1 MSASNSASV
10 RSVPPLDIDLSIEHG
25 PLLNPA
31 FRGGHDRIA
40 LRRTQSVR
48 ENVNKNVEDVHLR
61 LPLDARLESPASNGQ
76 ARGEIS
82 VAVQR
87 DVHLQQAT
95 LIPTAFAAEH
105 YEILK
110 AKLWARYS
118 EKERKVMLFMG
129 ATPGT
134 GTSTTASSFAAT
146 LARDP
151 QSKVLLINGNLR
163 PGKKDQ
169 NKRLTDGSS
178 DPNVALAGLL
188 TAESSDMSSAL
199 GTGNLCVLPHRT
211 KCALPLSLFQ
221 SEAFD
226 QFLQT
231 VRERFDHVVIDAPPL
246 QGFPESIVLSR
257 KADGVILVIDA
268 GRTKRRAGLWAKQQI
283 DDAGGKILGVVLNK
297 RKFYIPNWLYRYI

>member
-1 MSASNSASV
+1 MSSANSASV

-25 PLLNPA
+25 PVLNPA
-31 FRGGHDRIA
+31 FRGMRDRVA
-40 LRRTQSVR
+40 LRKNEAVR
-48 ENVNKNVEDVHLR
+48 KTLPKDVADVHLR
-61 LPLDARLESPASNGQ
+61 LPLDARLETPTHNGH
-76 ARGEIS
+76 ANGEIS
-82 VAVQR
+82 VVAQR
-87 DVHLQQAT
+87 DVHLQQTT
-95 LIPTAFAAEH
+95 LVPTAFAAEH

-110 AKLWARYS
+110 AKLWSRYA
-118 EKERKVMLFMG
+118 ENERKVVLFMG

-134 GTSTTASSFAAT
+134 GASTTASSFAAT

-151 QSKVLLINGNLR
+151 QSKVLFINGNLR
-163 PGKKDQ
+163 PSNKDQ
-169 NKRLTDGSS
+169 NKSLTNGNA

-188 TAESSDMSSAL
+188 TAESTVMSSAL
-199 GTGNLCVLPHRT
+199 GTGNMCVLPNKT

-231 VRERFDHVVIDAPPL
+231 VRERFDHVIIDAPPM

-257 KADGVILVIDA
+257 KADGVILVVDA

-283 DDAGGKILGVVLNK
+283 VDAGGKILGVVLNK

>member
-1 MSASNSASV
+1 MSSANSASV

-25 PLLNPA
+25 SILNPA
-31 FRGGHDRIA
+31 FRDMRDRIA
-40 LRRTQSVR
+40 LRKSQAVR
-48 ENVNKNVEDVHLR
+48 KIPPKDVADVHLR
-61 LPLDARLESPASNGQ
+61 LPLDARLESSNHDGHEN
-76 ARGEIS
+76 GVIS
-82 VAVQR
+82 VVAQR
-87 DVHLQQAT
+87 DIHLQKT
-95 LIPTAFAAEH
+95 TMVPTAFAAEH

-110 AKLWARYS
+110 AKLWSRYT
-118 EKERKVMLFMG
+118 ENERKVMLFLG

-134 GTSTTASSFAAT
+134 GTSTTAASFAAT

-151 QSKVLLINGNLR
+151 QSKVLFINGNLR
-163 PGKKDQ
+163 PSKKDQ
-169 NKRLTDGSS
+169 SKSLANGND

-188 TAESSDMSSAL
+188 TAESTVMSSTL
-199 GTGNLCVLPHRT
+199 GTGNMCILPNKT

-226 QFLQT
+226 QFLRT

-257 KADGVILVIDA
+257 KADGVVLVVEA

-283 DDAGGKILGVVLNK
+283 VDAGGKILGVVLNK

>member
-1 MSASNSASV
+1 
-10 RSVPPLDIDLSIEHG
+10 
-25 PLLNPA
+25 
-31 FRGGHDRIA
+31 
-40 LRRTQSVR
+40 
-48 ENVNKNVEDVHLR
+48 
-61 LPLDARLESPASNGQ
+61 
-76 ARGEIS
+76 
-82 VAVQR
+82 
-87 DVHLQQAT
+87 
-95 LIPTAFAAEH
+95 
-105 YEILK
+105 
-110 AKLWARYS
+110 
-118 EKERKVMLFMG
+118 MLFMG

-226 QFLQT
+226 RFLQT

>member
-1 MSASNSASV
+1 MSSANSASV

-25 PLLNPA
+25 PVLNPA
-31 FRGGHDRIA
+31 FRGMRDRIA
-40 LRRTQSVR
+40 LRKNEAVR
-48 ENVNKNVEDVHLR
+48 KTIPKNVADVHLR
-61 LPLDARLESPASNGQ
+61 LPLEAQLESPTRNGR
-76 ARGEIS
+76 ANGEIS
-82 VAVQR
+82 VVAQR
-87 DVHLQQAT
+87 DVHLQQTT
-95 LIPTAFAAEH
+95 LVPTAFAAEH

-110 AKLWARYS
+110 AKLWSRYAES
-118 EKERKVMLFMG
+118 ERKVMLFMG

-134 GTSTTASSFAAT
+134 GASTTASSFAAT

-151 QSKVLLINGNLR
+151 QSKVLFINGNLR
-163 PGKKDQ
+163 PSKKDQ
-169 NKRLTDGSS
+169 NNSLTIGNA

-188 TAESSDMSSAL
+188 TAESTVMSSAL
-199 GTGNLCVLPHRT
+199 GTGNMCILPNKT

-231 VRERFDHVVIDAPPL
+231 VRERFDHVIIDAPPM

-257 KADGVILVIDA
+257 KADGVILVVDA

-283 DDAGGKILGVVLNK
+283 VDAGGKILGVVLNK

>member
-1 MSASNSASV
+1 MSSANSASL

-25 PLLNPA
+25 PVLNPA
-31 FRGGHDRIA
+31 FRGMRDRIA
-40 LRRTQSVR
+40 LRKNEAVR
-48 ENVNKNVEDVHLR
+48 KTLPKNVADVHLR
-61 LPLDARLESPASNGQ
+61 LPLEAQLESPTRNGH
-76 ARGEIS
+76 ANGEIS
-82 VAVQR
+82 VVAQR
-87 DVHLQQAT
+87 DVHLQQTT
-95 LIPTAFAAEH
+95 LVPTAFAAEH

-110 AKLWARYS
+110 AKLWSRYA
-118 EKERKVMLFMG
+118 ENERKVMLFMG

-134 GTSTTASSFAAT
+134 GASTTASSFAAT

-151 QSKVLLINGNLR
+151 QSKVLFINGNLR
-163 PGKKDQ
+163 PSKKDQ
-169 NKRLTDGSS
+169 NKSLTNGHA

-188 TAESSDMSSAL
+188 TAESTVMSSAL
-199 GTGNLCVLPHRT
+199 GTGNMCVLPNKT

-231 VRERFDHVVIDAPPL
+231 VRERFDHVIIDAPPM

-257 KADGVILVIDA
+257 KADGVILVVDA

-283 DDAGGKILGVVLNK
+283 VEAGGKILGVVLNK

>member
-1 MSASNSASV
+1 MSVSNSASV

-25 PLLNPA
+25 PVLNPT
-31 FRGGHDRIA
+31 FGNVRDRIV
-40 LRRTQSVR
+40 LRRTQSLR
-48 ENVNKNVEDVHLR
+48 ERVPQEVEDVHLR
-61 LPLDARLESPASNGQ
+61 MPLDARLESPTRNGH
-76 ARGEIS
+76 ARGEI
-82 VAVQR
+82 AVQAER
-87 DVHLQQAT
+87 DVHLQQTT

-105 YEILK
+105 CDILK
-110 AKLWARYS
+110 AKLWSRYAES
-118 EKERKVMLFMG
+118 ERKVMVFMG

-163 PGKKDQ
+163 SGKKEQ
-169 NKRLTDGSS
+169 ANRLTNGSS
-178 DPNVALAGLL
+178 DPHATLAGLL
-188 TAESSDMSSAL
+188 TEESSLMSSIPGA
-199 GTGNLCVLPHRT
+199 GNLCILPNKT
-211 KCALPLSLFQ
+211 KTALPLSLFQ

-226 QFLQT
+226 QFLTT

-246 QGFPESIVLSR
+246 QGYPESIVLSR
-257 KADGVILVIDA
+257 KADGVILVVDA